1 MPQQPVVLIVDDEEI
16 CLTIASEM
24 VKKIGLPVLMARD
37 GIEAVELFEQHSRQ
51 IGCVLMDLQMPRMN
65 GIDACRRIRAMDET
79 MPVIITSG
87 YLNGTYLDLLK
98 PLHPAGYLTKPV
110 SFKDLA
116 EFLKLL
122 LAADDF
128 HASVRRN
135 SL

>member
-1 MPQQPVVLIVDDEEI
+1 MSQQPVVLIVDDEEI

-65 GIDACRRIRAMDET
+65 GIDACRRIREMDEK

-98 PLHPAGYLTKPV
+98 PLNPAGYLNKPV

-116 EFLKLL
+116 ELLKLL
-122 LAADDF
+122 AAADHF
-128 HASVRRN
+128 HACLHRN